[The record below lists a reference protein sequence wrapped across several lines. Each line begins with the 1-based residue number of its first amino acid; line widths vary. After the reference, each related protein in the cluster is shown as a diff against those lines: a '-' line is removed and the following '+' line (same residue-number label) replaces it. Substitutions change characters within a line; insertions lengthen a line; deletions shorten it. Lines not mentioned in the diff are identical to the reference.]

1 MIEGTL
7 HDAAVASRGQLVG
20 EDAAFSGVSTDTR
33 SIAAGQLFV
42 ALKGPRFDAHN
53 MLEAAVTAGAAGVIV
68 MRKTRGATAQIL
80 VSDSRVALGD
90 LARNWRRRTSIPLIA
105 VTGSNGKTTTK
116 EMLASILRMQGPTL
130 ATEGNLNNDIGVP
143 LTLFRLDATHRHA
156 VIEMGANRPHDI
168 SVLVDIAEPT
178 VALVTMCGPAHLE
191 GLGDLAGVAMA
202 KGQIYSRLP
211 SHGVAVIN
219 VDEPFSAQWRQ
230 TAGAARVVTFGLNT
244 PADVTASDIECGAIG
259 TGTAF
264 VMHVRGERSAMR
276 MPFDG
281 QHNVRNALAA
291 AAAAIAVG
299 VPMSAIAAGL
309 EGASKVKGRLVVK
322 RSRGGMQLIDDSY
335 NANPA
340 SLSAALAL
348 LERQPNARWLV
359 FGDMGELGAGALAAH
374 REVGLEAR
382 RAGVERLFGIG
393 PQAREAVAAFGTGA
407 SWYPDAL
414 QALDELMHLD
424 GADATVLVKGS
435 RYMQLDRLV
444 DGLVAATNPQGEKP
458 GC

>member
-1 MIEGTL
+1 MIEGRL
-7 HDAAVASRGQLVG
+7 HDVALATGGRLLG
-20 EDAAFSGVSTDTR
+20 EDANYSGVSTDTR

-42 ALKGPRFDAHN
+42 ALKGPRYDAHD
-53 MLEAAVTAGAAGVIV
+53 MLESAVAAGAAGMVV
-68 MRKTRGATAQIL
+68 MRPAPGAAAQIV

-90 LARNWRRRTSIPLIA
+90 LARDWRRRTDIPVIA

-116 EMLASILRMQGPTL
+116 EMLASMLRMQGPTL

-143 LTLFRLDATHRHA
+143 LTLFRLDASHRHA

-168 SVLVDIAEPT
+168 SDLVSIAEPT

-191 GLGDLAGVAMA
+191 GFGDLAGVARA

-211 SHGVAVIN
+211 AHGVAVIN
-219 VDEPFSAQWRQ
+219 ADEPYAAQWREI
-230 TAGAARVVTFGLNT
+230 AGKARVVTFGLDT
-244 PADVTASDIECGAIG
+244 QADVTASDIVCGAIG
-259 TGTAF
+259 AGTAF
-264 VMHVRGERSAMR
+264 MLHVGEEHHALR

-281 QHNVRNALAA
+281 LHNVRNALAA

-309 EGASKVKGRLVVK
+309 EHAVKIKGRLNLK

-348 LERQPNARWLV
+348 LAQQPNARWLV
-359 FGDMGELGAGALAAH
+359 FGDMGELGAGALHAH

-382 RAGVERLFGIG
+382 HRGIDRLFGIG
-393 PQAREAVAAFGTGA
+393 PQAREAVAAFGAGG

-414 QALDELMHLD
+414 QALEALAQLD

-435 RYMQLDRLV
+435 RFMQLDRLV
-444 DGLVAATNPQGEKP
+444 DALVAGANLP
-458 GC
+458 GGTTAC